1 MNEEVQPSYR
11 RRHVKTERRDEHTSA
26 APLTLVE
33 EGQAGSFRRVLRNR
47 SFLLLWLAQL
57 LSQIVFNAA
66 NYGVI
71 AIVTA
76 VTHSTVMVGFAIV
89 SFTLPAV
96 PFSLL
101 AGVYVD
107 HLDKRFVLW
116 VSNALRAVAT
126 GLIVLALLWNPHT
139 VLPIYFLTFFISLV
153 TQFFTPAEASAIPLL
168 VSKKDLAPALSLFNI
183 TLTIA
188 QALGFLVLGGLI
200 TALFPPFSL
209 SLGFIQLQ
217 VLSFDM
223 LFVIVTFFYVICT
236 LLILAIPKRALD
248 QKQSDEPDLF
258 KSLGKQ
264 TWEIIRHE
272 VREAWSYV
280 RSNRQLLLALLRVS
294 FVSILLLVIGEL
306 AGPFVV
312 NVLHLPFQDMPF
324 IFAPAGIG
332 LVLGGLIMPLL
343 MQKLGKNRTIAL
355 GSLGTAAGLIL
366 IPLGRFLWSQ
376 LALPV
381 LGILLFVAAVTFF
394 LGIALEMVNIPAQTV
409 MQEQAPDEERG
420 RVFSFQSMLYNAGS
434 IPVLLFLGVIADTLG
449 IETVMFLLAAAI
461 LVFSWWAA
469 RYSHR
474 SILS

>member
-1 MNEEVQPSYR
+1 M
-11 RRHVKTERRDEHTSA
+11 KTEQRDENTPA
-26 APLTLVE
+26 ASPSPVE
-33 EGQAGSFRRVLRNR
+33 DRPAGSFRRVLKNR

-107 HLDKRFVLW
+107 HLNKRLVLW
-116 VSNALRAVAT
+116 VSNALRAAAT
-126 GLIVLALLWNPHT
+126 GLIVLALLWDPHT
-139 VLPIYFLTFFISLV
+139 VVPLYFLTFLISLV
-153 TQFFTPAEASAIPLL
+153 TQFFMPAEASAIPLL
-168 VSKKDLAPALSLFNI
+168 VSKNDLAPALSLFNI

-188 QALGFLVLGGLI
+188 QALGFLVLGGLV
-200 TALFPPFSL
+200 TALFPPFQL
-209 SLGFIQLQ
+209 SLGFIRLQ

-223 LFVIVTFFYVICT
+223 LFVLVAIFYVICT
-236 LLILAIPKRALD
+236 LLILAIPKRALE
-248 QKQSDEPDLF
+248 QKVSEEPELLG
-258 KSLGKQ
+258 SPGKQ
-264 TWEIIRHE
+264 TWKVIGHD
-272 VREAWSYV
+272 VREAWTYI
-280 RSNRQLLLALLRVS
+280 RSNHQLLLALLRVS

-312 NVLHLPFQDMPF
+312 NVLHLPVQDMPV
-324 IFAPAGIG
+324 ILAPAGIG
-332 LVLGGLIMPLL
+332 LVLGGLIMPWL

-355 GSLGTAAGLIL
+355 GSLCTAAGLIL

-376 LALPV
+376 LALPA
-381 LGILLFVAAVTFF
+381 LGILLFVAALTFF

-409 MQEQAPDEERG
+409 MQEQAPAEERG

-449 IETVMFLLAAAI
+449 IETVMYLLAAAI
-461 LVFSWWAA
+461 LGFSWWAA

-474 SILS
+474 SL

>member
-1 MNEEVQPSYR
+1 MNEEVQASSR
-11 RRHVKTERRDEHTSA
+11 RSHVKTEQRDENAPA
-26 APLTLVE
+26 ASPSPME
-33 EGQAGSFRRVLRNR
+33 DRPAGSFRRVLKNR

-107 HLDKRFVLW
+107 HLNKRLVLW
-116 VSNALRAVAT
+116 VSNALRAAAT
-126 GLIVLALLWNPHT
+126 GLIVLALLWDPHT
-139 VLPIYFLTFFISLV
+139 VVPLYFLTFLISLV
-153 TQFFTPAEASAIPLL
+153 TQFFMPAEASAIPLL
-168 VSKKDLAPALSLFNI
+168 VSKNDLAPALSLFNI

-188 QALGFLVLGGLI
+188 QALGFLVLGGLV
-200 TALFPPFSL
+200 TALFPPFQL
-209 SLGFIQLQ
+209 SLGFIRLQ

-223 LFVIVTFFYVICT
+223 LFVLVAIFYVICT
-236 LLILAIPKRALD
+236 LLILAIPKRALE
-248 QKQSDEPDLF
+248 QTVSEEPELLG
-258 KSLGKQ
+258 SPGKQ
-264 TWEIIRHE
+264 TWKVIGHD
-272 VREAWSYV
+272 VREAWTYI
-280 RSNRQLLLALLRVS
+280 RSNHQLLLALLRVS

-312 NVLHLPFQDMPF
+312 NVLHLPVQDMPV
-324 IFAPAGIG
+324 ILAPAGIG
-332 LVLGGLIMPLL
+332 LVLGGLIMPWL

-355 GSLGTAAGLIL
+355 GSLCTAAGLIL

-376 LALPV
+376 LALPA
-381 LGILLFVAAVTFF
+381 LGILLFVAALTFF

-409 MQEQAPDEERG
+409 MQEQAPAEERG

-449 IETVMFLLAAAI
+449 IETVMYLLAAAI
-461 LVFSWWAA
+461 LGFSWWAA

-474 SILS
+474 SL